1 MPSTAAFQRRSLS
14 FCRAIQSCCRLSIHL
29 RMWCMFCMFI
39 HVIFAYVSVY
49 ALPSYPPPFARFAS
63 ALAWGRQSTI
73 TIGLS
78 FAPFAPAAPAAAGP
92 FAAGLADPVWARHRK
107 KYLNTRWSDTPR
119 SFDQDMYT
127 TCVSA
132 EIKFVHTCVYL
143 STYHTCTRV
152 HSLPNESGN
161 YICFSTYSSAA
172 EEAVIIPT
180 FGWLHRHIVLPLRGW
195 AQDMEGRRP
204 LLRNPAQPLMWSSD
218 MSRGITSNFGYLR
231 KGWREGGGDGETEV
245 REGKRR
251 SEKERGQR
259 K

>member
-39 HVIFAYVSVY
+39 HVIFAYASVY

-107 KYLNTRWSDTPR
+107 KYLNKSGVIHPR
-119 SFDQDMYT
+119 SFDYRICTSRVSVLKSSVYT
-127 TCVSA
+127 R
-132 EIKFVHTCVYL
+132 VYL
-143 STYHTCTRV
+143 SAYKLVPTCVHACTAYLMNLVITYV
-152 HSLPNESGN
+152 
-161 YICFSTYSSAA
+161 STYSSAA

-231 KGWREGGGDGETEV
+231 KGGEREERWGRYGRERREGAE
-245 REGKRR
+245 
-251 SEKERGQR
+251 
-259 K
+259 